1 MGTEGQL
8 RALDVARDLG
18 VTHETVRKDLLHLEG
33 RGLLRRVHGGA
44 LPAQTMSYEPAVTAR
59 TNQSAEKRRIA
70 VAAAALVPSE
80 GAILVDAG
88 STTAALVEQLP
99 PAAALTVVTNAL
111 PIALALMAHPQ
122 LTVHTLGGRVR
133 ATTLAEVDHWAL
145 RTLAEVRVDVAFLGT
160 NALSVEHGLSTPDAS
175 EAAVK
180 AAMLRTA
187 ARTVLLADH
196 TRLGRVSVFTYAEV
210 GAVDVLVTDTGT
222 TLEQAEEIER
232 LGVEVIRVC
241 RPVAAGSCEPR
252 PRSPWPPRPASSPSA
267 RCRRS
272 PPPPA
277 RCSSRRCRSATP
289 AGCCWKEP
297 WSTPTDGST

>member
-1 MGTEGQL
+1 MTPRQGSGTDLQHATQRHEAILRRLRGDGQL
-8 RALDVARDLG
+8 RALEVARDLG

-44 LPAQTMSYEPAVTAR
+44 LPVEPMSFEPAVTAR
-59 TNQSAEKRRIA
+59 TSEAAQKRRIA
-70 VAAAALVPSE
+70 VAAATLVPTE

-99 PAAALTVVTNAL
+99 PTATLTVITNAL
-111 PIALALMAHPQ
+111 PIALALLGRPRI
-122 LTVHTLGGRVR
+122 TVHTLGGRVR

-145 RTLAEVRVDVAFLGT
+145 RSLSEVRVDVAFLGT

-196 TRLGRVSVFTYAEV
+196 TKLGRVSVFTYAEV
-210 GAVDVLVTDTGT
+210 GAIDVLVTDTGT
-222 TLEQAEEIER
+222 TPKQAREIER
-232 LGVEVIRVC
+232 LGVEVLRV
-241 RPVAAGSCEPR
+241 
-252 PRSPWPPRPASSPSA
+252 
-267 RCRRS
+267 
-272 PPPPA
+272 
-277 RCSSRRCRSATP
+277 
-289 AGCCWKEP
+289 
-297 WSTPTDGST
+297 